1 MKFNINNLTDA
12 IFDYMNKNEVKNP
25 SEFPTLAFY
34 KFVNESGLSDS
45 LNLKLTAEN
54 DGKLKI
60 MQMKFGSISNYL
72 EISIKD
78 PSIPDPA
85 DDPKNKPLYAH
96 RGQAPSVDI
105 IYLDS
110 NDDTSLNKRIQIKRE
125 NRTQGSLNTILTD
138 EMKEKKLNIYK
149 VLAKYDTLSG
159 ISDNIT
165 NYESMI
171 HFDDNKL
178 NALSQVIYS
187 YREYQS
193 SLLTN
198 SQNDSDELVIPSVLN
213 KHMENVLN
221 SLLSLS
227 EKRYQQ
233 SMKIHTN
240 VDQLADIIRGNVS
253 FSAPSLLVGS
263 ETFKL
268 TGINQHV
275 ALNDENI
282 QGVNLGDS
290 FLNTIRE
297 NVNNGTLHNI
307 IDDLYKKHISEDFQ
321 EEYALKLRMTTRQKT
336 LEERLQQEDLNNFI
350 EDSKIKFP
358 YVFKDNELFSYKS
371 SVFKEK
377 EGRRTIADI
386 FNTFEL
392 NDGENEDCILVD
404 YTDSYLISEK
414 DLYTVTADER
424 FIRFIGETDAS
435 VKSLAT
441 GVINQLND
449 YNDDMKMLKIYSLV
463 FLNEEN
469 NQFNEMAFNE
479 IFSYCAKNKLALYIN
494 VDNDPFDDSKLIL
507 SSTLKKVA
515 ANYKDSVLFVD
526 NSLDTQIFID
536 MESCKTDM
544 ATFMKQQKNKKD
556 ENISKVPIAKNKIN

>member
-12 IFDYMNKNEVKNP
+12 ILDYMNKNEVKNP

-34 KFVNESGLSDS
+34 KFVQESGLSDS

-60 MQMKFGSISNYL
+60 MQMKLGSISNYL

-78 PSIPDPA
+78 PTVPDPA
-85 DDPKNKPLYAH
+85 DDPKNKPLSH
-96 RGQAPSVDI
+96 RGQEPNIDTI
-105 IYLDS
+105 PLES
-110 NDDTSLNKRIQIKRE
+110 NSDTSLNKRVNIRRE

-138 EMKEKKLNIYK
+138 EIKEKKLNIYK
-149 VLAKYDTLSG
+149 VLAKYDTLSE

-165 NYESMI
+165 DYETMI
-171 HFDDNKL
+171 HFDDKKL
-178 NALSQVIYS
+178 YALSQAIYS
-187 YREYQS
+187 YKEYQA
-193 SLLTN
+193 SLLKD
-198 SQNDSDELVIPSVLN
+198 SKKDSDELVIPSVLN

-233 SMKIHTN
+233 STKTHTN
-240 VDQLADIIRGNVS
+240 VEQLADIIRGNVS

-263 ETFKL
+263 DTFKL
-268 TGINQHV
+268 TGINKHV
-275 ALNDENI
+275 SLNNENI
-282 QGVNLGDS
+282 QGVDLGNS

-297 NVNNGTLHNI
+297 NVKNGTLNNI
-307 IDDLYKKHISEDFQ
+307 IDDLYKKHISEDFK

-336 LEERLQQEDLNNFI
+336 LEERLEHEDVNNFI
-350 EDSKIKFP
+350 EDSKVKFP

-371 SVFKEK
+371 GVFTDKE
-377 EGRRTIADI
+377 ENRTIADI
-386 FNTFEL
+386 FNTFKL
-392 NDGENEDCILVD
+392 NDSKTEDCILVD
-404 YTDSYLISEK
+404 YTDSYLITEK
-414 DLYTVTADER
+414 DLYTVTPDER
-424 FIRFIGETDAS
+424 FIRFVGETDAS

-449 YNDDMKMLKIYSLV
+449 NNDNMKMLKIYSLV
-463 FLNEEN
+463 FLHEEN

-494 VDNDPFDDSKLIL
+494 VDNDPFDDSKMIL

-515 ANYKDSVLFVD
+515 ENYKESVLFVEN
-526 NSLDTQIFID
+526 NSDTELFVK

-544 ATFMKQQKNKKD
+544 ATFIKHMNGDKNKDKI
-556 ENISKVPIAKNKIN
+556 ENFKLNKPI

>member
-12 IFDYMNKNEVKNP
+12 ILDYMTKNEVKNP

-34 KFVNESGLSDS
+34 KVVQESGLSDS

-54 DGKLKI
+54 DGKLKM
-60 MQMKFGSISNYL
+60 MQMKLGSISNYL

-78 PSIPDPA
+78 PSVPDPA
-85 DDPKNKPLYAH
+85 DDPKNKPLSP
-96 RGQAPSVDI
+96 RGHEPSIDTI
-105 IYLDS
+105 PLDS
-110 NDDTSLNKRIQIKRE
+110 NDDTSLNKRVSIKRE

-149 VLAKYDTLSG
+149 VLAKYDTLSE

-165 NYESMI
+165 DYETMI
-171 HFDDNKL
+171 HFDDKKL
-178 NALSQVIYS
+178 YALSQAIYS
-187 YREYQS
+187 YKEYQA
-193 SLLTN
+193 SLLKE
-198 SQNDSDELVIPSVLN
+198 SKKDSDELVIPSVLN

-233 SMKIHTN
+233 SVKTHTN
-240 VDQLADIIRGNVS
+240 VEQLADIIRGDVS
-253 FSAPSLLVGS
+253 FSAPSLLLGS
-263 ETFKL
+263 DTFKL
-268 TGINQHV
+268 TGINKHV
-275 ALNDENI
+275 SLNNENI
-282 QGVNLGDS
+282 QGVDLGNS

-297 NVNNGTLHNI
+297 NVKNGTLHNI
-307 IDDLYKKHISEDFQ
+307 IDDLYKNHISEDFQ

-336 LEERLQQEDLNNFI
+336 LEERLEQEDVNNFI
-350 EDSKIKFP
+350 EELKVKFP

-371 SVFKEK
+371 GVFTDKDDN
-377 EGRRTIADI
+377 RTIADI
-386 FNTFEL
+386 FNTFKL
-392 NDGENEDCILVD
+392 NDSKTEDCILVD
-404 YTDSYLISEK
+404 YTDSYLIAEK
-414 DLYTVTADER
+414 DLYTVTPDER
-424 FIRFIGETDAS
+424 FIRFVGETDAS

-449 YNDDMKMLKIYSLV
+449 NNDNMKMLKMYSLV
-463 FLNEEN
+463 FLHEEN

-494 VDNDPFDDSKLIL
+494 VDNDPFDDSKMIL

-515 ANYKDSVLFVD
+515 ENYKDSVLFVED
-526 NSLDTQIFID
+526 NSNTELFIK
-536 MESCKTDM
+536 METCKTDM
-544 ATFMKQQKNKKD
+544 ATFIKYINGDKKTD
-556 ENISKVPIAKNKIN
+556 KSVISGMNY

>member
-12 IFDYMNKNEVKNP
+12 ILDYMNKNEVKNP

-45 LNLKLTAEN
+45 LNLKLTVEN

-85 DDPKNKPLYAH
+85 DDPKNKPLYSH
-96 RGQAPSVDI
+96 KGQEPSVDI

-125 NRTQGSLNTILTD
+125 NRTQGRLNTILTD

-149 VLAKYDTLSG
+149 VLAKYDTLSE

-165 NYESMI
+165 DYESMI
-171 HFDDNKL
+171 HLDDSKL
-178 NALSQVIYS
+178 NSLSQVIYS

-233 SMKIHTN
+233 STKMHSNI
-240 VDQLADIIRGNVS
+240 DQIADIIRGNVS
-253 FSAPSLLVGS
+253 FSAPALLVGS
-263 ETFKL
+263 DTFKL
-268 TGINQHV
+268 TGINQYV

-282 QGVNLGDS
+282 QGINLGNS
-290 FLNTIRE
+290 FLNTIKE

-307 IDDLYKKHISEDFQ
+307 IDDLYKKHISKDFQ

-336 LEERLQQEDLNNFI
+336 LEERLQHENLNNFI

-371 SVFKEK
+371 SVFTEK

-435 VKSLAT
+435 VKSFAT

-449 YNDDMKMLKIYSLV
+449 DNDDMKMLKIYSLV

-494 VDNDPFDDSKLIL
+494 VDNDPFDDSKIIL

-515 ANYKDSVLFVD
+515 ENYKNSVLFVD
-526 NSLDTQIFID
+526 NSVDNKIFID

-544 ATFMKQQKNKKD
+544 ATFMKQQKTKKD
-556 ENISKVPIAKNKIN
+556 ETISKISKNKIN